1 VASADLASMYG
12 ASGSGRVSVPDRR
25 GLLNQGAF
33 LSVYSHATETAPV
46 FRGTTVMRRVACIDI
61 ELPLNLGV
69 EIIPPV
75 PDLSKTTRERFSIH
89 STDIGCRG
97 CHSLIDPVGFSF
109 EHLDGMGKFRT
120 QENGI
125 DVDSATTVNLDSD
138 FDGSYANSNE
148 LALAISE
155 SAEVRECFARQL
167 FRASSGEGTGAKPAE
182 AQFLKTWETLPG
194 ADQGSLIEILVA
206 MAKSDLFL
214 QRGDL

>member
-1 VASADLASMYG
+1 
-12 ASGSGRVSVPDRR
+12 
-25 GLLNQGAF
+25 
-33 LSVYSHATETAPV
+33 
-46 FRGTTVMRRVACIDI
+46 MRRVACIDI

-89 STDIGCRG
+89 STDPGCRG

-109 EHLDGMGKFRT
+109 EHLDGMGAFRT

-125 DVDSATTVNLDSD
+125 DVDSATTVNLGSD
-138 FDGSYANSNE
+138 FDGSYTNSNE
-148 LALAISE
+148 LALAISQ
-155 SAEVRECFARQL
+155 SPEVRECFARQL
-167 FRASSGEGTGAKPAE
+167 FRASSGEATAAKTAE
-182 AQFLKTWETLPG
+182 AQFLQAWETLPG

-214 QRGDL
+214 SRGDQ